1 MRAPS
6 PDLQTASNDESHEP
20 LECLVRGTLHAP
32 DAEEVGSADAA
43 VRLSRTPRGWLQT
56 NETATARHLRREYIG
71 KEDLDTLI
79 HLWLPQDFLEFAVE
93 VTKCGALPWRA
104 YEPRVPY
111 SAAPDQ
117 GTGVAPDQFVDE

>member
-56 NETATARHLRREYIG
+56 NETATAQRHLAPF
-71 KEDLDTLI
+71 
-79 HLWLPQDFLEFAVE
+79 HS
-93 VTKCGALPWRA
+93 
-104 YEPRVPY
+104 RVPV
-111 SAAPDQ
+111 
-117 GTGVAPDQFVDE
+117 VALALVIAIASTRILLHHCRFEEVS